1 MSEKI
6 TISLKDETLHI
17 LPKESPNL
25 TDTAVN
31 AINTLLLKE
40 GIEKILYIDD
50 KFDIEAQ
57 KAFFL
62 GMLKQIKNEGEYP
75 SDDNFNETINW
86 QLPLAA
92 FNKEILTIWEEAK
105 DKKKLI
111 HNVSNLIGDNESS
124 NITPALEFKDYF
136 PGDNALLLTPNE
148 WIERKKEIL
157 DAIPEG
163 RKVLCLFDF
172 ELENFTGPNNEKN
185 GIELIKELIESGYS
199 EKVICGIF
207 SHKYTEEE
215 EDTFRKEYRKEFDLP
230 KKFFC
235 TISKSRFAH
244 DPKLSGFA
252 EGIKYILITRYIEDL
267 KSKSIKILK
276 ESNNK
281 SIKDFK
287 KISPKTFNQIIQKSS
302 YKEGVWEVESLFRLN
317 TILNSDANLSSLL
330 DEDVRKNFDGS
341 VLSVRGI
348 DSVETGYS
356 RRKKSPES
364 LNIREKE
371 LYINQEYLNN
381 LNLPIANGDIF
392 VIGSKK
398 YILAVQPCNLALR
411 SNGTRTR
418 SYNKGILIPLI
429 DIDTKRFNSSTSY
442 KLYRTDSHDNILCA
456 LFSEYQNINLDILDL
471 TVFNTESSAIMDMK
485 INNVDS
491 NNVIQESWKKRYK
504 GIHKN
509 FKNEEKIY
517 LAYNTIKQKL
527 DGKFTSEFSLLNSFF
542 DNPLSIKQF
551 KLQDVEVY
559 DYENRIFDFQLK
571 RIKRYKEPYS
581 TDLLHN
587 FMSYL
592 SRNGFDIDFTS

>member
-6 TISLKDETLHI
+6 ILSLKEETLHI
-17 LPKESPNL
+17 IPKENPSL
-25 TDTAVN
+25 TDTAVK
-31 AINTLLLKE
+31 AINTLLDKE

-62 GMLKQIKNEGEYP
+62 GMLKQIKNSGTYP
-75 SDDNFNETINW
+75 SDDNFVESINW

-92 FNKEILTIWEEAK
+92 FNKEILKIWEETK

-136 PGDNALLLTPNE
+136 PGENALLLTPYE

-157 DAIPEG
+157 DSIPEG

-172 ELENFTGPNNEKN
+172 ELENFTGPNNETN
-185 GIELIKELIESGYS
+185 GIQLIKELIESGYS

-215 EDTFRKEYRKEFDLP
+215 EDTYRKIYRKEFDL
-230 KKFFC
+230 KKKHFC
-235 TISKSRFAH
+235 TISKSRFAQ
-244 DPKLSGFA
+244 DPQLSGFA

-276 ESNNK
+276 ESNEK

-302 YKEGVWEVESLFRLN
+302 YREGVWEVESLFRLN
-317 TILNSDANLSSLL
+317 TILNSDSNFSSLL
-330 DEDVRKNFDGS
+330 EEKVRQDFDES
-341 VLSVRGI
+341 VLSVRDL
-348 DSVETGYS
+348 DSINTGYN
-356 RRKKSPES
+356 KKISPES
-364 LNIREKE
+364 LLIREKE
-371 LYINQEYLNN
+371 LYTSQDYLNV

-392 VIGSKK
+392 EIDSQK

-411 SNGTRTR
+411 SKGIRNR
-418 SYNKGILIPLI
+418 SYNKGILIPLM
-429 DIDTKRFNSSTSY
+429 DLDKKNFNPETSY
-442 KLYRTDSHDNILCA
+442 KLYRTDSNNKILCA
-456 LFSEYQNINLDILDL
+456 LFSEYQNIKLDILDL
-471 TVFNTESSAIMDMK
+471 TVFNSESSAIIDM
-485 INNVDS
+485 NNKNVND

-504 GIHKN
+504 IIHKT
-509 FKNEEKIY
+509 FLKEEKVY
-517 LAYNTIKQKL
+517 QAYNTIRQKL
-527 DGKFTSEFSLLNSFF
+527 DGKFTSEFKLLNSFF
-542 DNPLSIKQF
+542 NNPSLTKEFKIKD
-551 KLQDVEVY
+551 LEVY
-559 DYENRIFDFQLK
+559 DYQNRIFNFKIK
-571 RIKRYKEPYS
+571 RVKRYKEPYS
-581 TDLLHN
+581 TDLLHS
-587 FMSYL
+587 FMAYL

>member
-6 TISLKDETLHI
+6 ILSLKEETLNI
-17 LPKESPNL
+17 IPKENPNL

-31 AINTLLLKE
+31 AIHTLLEKE

-57 KAFFL
+57 KAFFI
-62 GMLKQIKNEGEYP
+62 GILKKIKNSGVYP
-75 SDDNFNETINW
+75 PDDNFDITINW

-92 FNKEILTIWEEAK
+92 FNQETINIWDESP

-136 PGDNALLLTPNE
+136 PGENAIYLTPNE
-148 WIERKKEIL
+148 WIERKNEIL
-157 DAIPEG
+157 DSLPEG
-163 RKVLCLFDF
+163 HKVLCLFDF

-185 GIELIKELIESGYS
+185 GIQLIKELIESGYS

-207 SHKYTEEE
+207 SHKYNE
-215 EDTFRKEYRKEFDLP
+215 EDEDTYRKAYRKEFDL
-230 KKFFC
+230 KKKHFC
-235 TISKSRFAH
+235 TISKSRFAQ
-244 DPKLSGFA
+244 DPQLSGFA

-317 TILNSDANLSSLL
+317 TILNSDANFSSLL
-330 DEDVRKNFDGS
+330 REDIRKDFDDS
-341 VLSVRGI
+341 VLSVRNI
-348 DSVETGYS
+348 DSIYTGS
-356 RRKKSPES
+356 SKKISPES
-364 LNIREKE
+364 LQIREKE
-371 LYINQEYLNN
+371 LYTNQDYLNT
-381 LNLPIANGDIF
+381 LNLPVANGDIF
-392 VIGSKK
+392 EVDSKK
-398 YILAVQPCNLALR
+398 FILAVQPCNLALR
-411 SNGTRTR
+411 NNGKRNR
-418 SYNKGILIPLI
+418 SYNKGILIPLV
-429 DIDTKRFNSSTSY
+429 DLDAKDFNETTSY
-442 KLYRTDSHDNILCA
+442 KLYRTDSNDKILCA
-456 LFSEYQNINLDILDL
+456 IFSEYQNIKLDILDL
-471 TVFNTESSAIMDMK
+471 TVFNSKSSSIIDMK
-485 INNVDS
+485 INNVND

-504 GIHKN
+504 AIHKS
-509 FKNEEKIY
+509 FIKEEKVY
-517 LAYNTIKQKL
+517 LAYNTIRQKL
-527 DGKFTSEFSLLNSFF
+527 NGKFTSEFDLLNSFF
-542 DNPLSIKQF
+542 NNPSLTKEFKIKD
-551 KLQDVEVY
+551 LEVY
-559 DYENRIFDFQLK
+559 DYQNRVFNFKIQ
-571 RIKRYKEPYS
+571 RVKRYKEPFS